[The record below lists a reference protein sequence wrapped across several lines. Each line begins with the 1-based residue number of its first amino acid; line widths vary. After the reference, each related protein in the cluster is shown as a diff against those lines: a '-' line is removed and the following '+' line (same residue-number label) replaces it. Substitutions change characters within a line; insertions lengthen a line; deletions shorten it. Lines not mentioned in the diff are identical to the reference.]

1 MLKKRVVAIVTILIT
16 TVLLSLPTN
25 PTVSGEP
32 PAWAKEIMNNTE
44 IIGLANE
51 GEEQVVR
58 YLGEGAWTGGS
69 EVWFFAIWR
78 LHRPE
83 GSKCMEKDLQAHI
96 ELAKIDEGVYR
107 MEIYHSWKTPTVT
120 MPYDYT
126 TILTEP
132 HLLVLEIEANL

>member
-1 MLKKRVVAIVTILIT
+1 MREEEK
-16 TVLLSLPTN
+16 TVLDRSVGISPSQAFYFSLDR
-25 PTVSGEP
+25 S
-32 PAWAKEIMNNTE
+32 IS
-44 IIGLANE
+44 GLANE

-69 EVWFFAIWR
+69 EVWFFAVWR

-126 TILTEP
+126 AILTEP
-132 HLLVLEIEANL
+132 HLLILEIEADL